1 MSFINAA
8 AEYYIGMRPNNKN
21 IIFISQI
28 REASL
33 EVIKLLGG
41 NKPELLGL
49 EAEVVSSATDDKE
62 LIQKLRQILKKLGYN
77 NNRLLVA
84 LPRQRVTSRYLKV
97 PTQIPKEL
105 DGIVSLQAARY
116 LPYPANE
123 LITAYQVTS
132 FDKEGCSEVN
142 LVIVH
147 KDIIEYYLNILRGL
161 NIRNFRIIMSSYGLS
176 NLYSYIAP
184 EEHTPRM
191 VVEAVSGYIEVAV
204 VLDDRLLFSRGF
216 KIAQNLENWQNL
228 FIEEINRTKN
238 AYSKEILN
246 KTIEKVIIF
255 TSLTTLRDNLELL
268 SRQIN
273 LPVEIISY
281 WDKITA
287 KEPLLKS
294 ALDKDGS
301 FAVLI
306 GLGLKALPN
315 SLNLEPAALKEINKK
330 ISRQKEALRLILF
343 SLSIFLIFASAVAR
357 SLENKAIYL
366 KQLKIESEKLEKE
379 AKPLA
384 EMENKI
390 KFMAERL
397 YSTPSTLDI
406 IYELHQAASKQ
417 ISLINFTYEKDKQI
431 LLRGQ
436 ASELN
441 AVNDFVL
448 QLEKSPVFKDFNIK
462 LRYATYRKTMQGE
475 IVDFE
480 IIGAKK

>member
-33 EVIKLLGG
+33 EVIKLFGG
-41 NKPELLGL
+41 NKLELLGL
-49 EAEVVSSATDDKE
+49 ETEVISSDRDDKE

-77 NNRLLVA
+77 NNRLIVA

-105 DGIVSLQAARY
+105 DGIVGLQAARY

-123 LITAYQVTS
+123 LITSYQVILS
-132 FDKEGCSEVN
+132 DKEGCSEVN

-161 NIRNFRIIMSSYGLS
+161 NIRNFRIILSSYGLS

-184 EEHTPRM
+184 EGHTPVM
-191 VVEAVSGYIEVAV
+191 VIEVVPGLIEATV
-204 VLDDRLLFSRGF
+204 VLGDRLLFSRSF
-216 KIAQNLENWQNL
+216 KSTERPENWQSL
-228 FIEEINRTKN
+228 FVEEISRTKN

-246 KTIEKVIIF
+246 RPIEKAVIFGIADKG
-255 TSLTTLRDNLELL
+255 TAELL
-268 SRQIN
+268 SEQIG
-273 LPVEIISY
+273 LPVEILPY
-281 WDKITA
+281 WDKVA
-287 KEPLLKS
+287 VKEGSLKS
-294 ALDKDGS
+294 ALGKGGS
-301 FAVLI
+301 FAALL
-306 GLGLKALPN
+306 GLGLKALPD

-330 ISRQKEALRLILF
+330 ISRQKEALCLILS
-343 SLSIFLIFASAVAR
+343 SLAIFLIFGLAVVR
-357 SLENKAIYL
+357 SLENKAVYL
-366 KQLKIESEKLEKE
+366 KQLKIEAQKLEKE
-379 AKPLA
+379 AKPLE

-397 YSTPSTLDI
+397 QATPSTLDI

-417 ISLINFTYEKDKQI
+417 IFLINFIYEKDEQI

-441 AVNDFVL
+441 TVNDFVL
-448 QLEKSPVFKDFNIK
+448 QLEKSLAFKNFNIK

-480 IIGAKK
+480 IIGVKK

>member
-1 MSFINAA
+1 MK
-8 AEYYIGMRPNNKN
+8 PNTKD
-21 IIFISQI
+21 IIFIAQV
-28 REASL
+28 RETSL
-33 EVIKLLGG
+33 EVIKLVGG

-49 EAEVVSSATDDKE
+49 EAEAVSADRDDKE
-62 LIQKLRQILKKLGYN
+62 LVQKLRQILKRLEYN
-77 NNRLLVA
+77 NHRLLVA
-84 LPRQRVTSRYLKV
+84 LPRQRAASRYLKV

-132 FDKEGCSEVN
+132 SDKEGCSEVN

-161 NIRNFRIIMSSYGLS
+161 NIRNFRIVLSSFGLS
-176 NLYSYIAP
+176 QLYSYIAP
-184 EEHTPRM
+184 ESHTPVM

-204 VLDDRLLFSRGF
+204 VLGDRLLFSRGF
-216 KIAQNLENWQNL
+216 KITQNLENWQDL

-238 AYSKEILN
+238 AYYKEVLN
-246 KTIEKVIIF
+246 KAIERVIIF
-255 TSLTTLRDNLELL
+255 TPLTILRDNLELL

-281 WDKITA
+281 WDKISV
-287 KEPLLKS
+287 KETLPKS
-294 ALDKDGS
+294 ALDKDSS
-301 FAVLI
+301 FAALL
-306 GLGLKALPN
+306 GLGIKHMPN

-330 ISRQKEALRLILF
+330 ISRQKEAWRLILF
-343 SLSIFLIFASAVAR
+343 SLAIFLIFTLAVAR
-357 SLENKAIYL
+357 SLENKAVYL
-366 KQLKIESEKLEKE
+366 KQLKIESEKLEQE

-397 YSTPSTLDI
+397 QYRPSALDI
-406 IYELHQAASKQ
+406 IYELHQVASKQ
-417 ISLINFTYEKDKQI
+417 ISLISFTYEVDKQI

-436 ASELN
+436 AAELN
-441 AVNDFVL
+441 TVNDFVL
-448 QLEKSPVFKDFNIK
+448 QLEKSPVFKDFNLR
-462 LRYATYRKTMQGE
+462 LRYATYKKVLPGT

>member
-1 MSFINAA
+1 
-8 AEYYIGMRPNNKN
+8 MRPNTKD
-21 IIFISQI
+21 IIFIAQV
-28 REASL
+28 RETSL
-33 EVIKLLGG
+33 EVIKLFGG

-49 EAEVVSSATDDKE
+49 EAEVVSADRDDKE

-77 NNRLLVA
+77 NNRLIVA

-123 LITAYQVTS
+123 LISSYQVILS
-132 FDKEGCSEVN
+132 DKEGCSEVN

-161 NIRNFRIIMSSYGLS
+161 NIRNFRIILSSYGLS

-184 EEHTPRM
+184 ESHTPVM
-191 VVEAVSGYIEVAV
+191 VIEVVSGHIETAV
-204 VLDDRLLFSRGF
+204 VLGDRLLFSRSF

-246 KTIEKVIIF
+246 KTIEKIIIF
-255 TSLTTLRDNLELL
+255 TSLTTPAYRTGRLRDNLELL
-268 SRQIN
+268 NRQIN

-281 WDKITA
+281 WDKIAA

-301 FAVLI
+301 FAALI
-306 GLGLKALPN
+306 GLGIKHMPN
-315 SLNLEPAALKEINKK
+315 SLNLEPADLKEINKK
-330 ISRQKEALRLILF
+330 ISRQKESLGLILF
-343 SLSIFLIFASAVAR
+343 SFAIFLIFGLAVAR
-357 SLENKAIYL
+357 SLENKAVYL
-366 KQLKIESEKLEKE
+366 KQLKIESEKLEKD
-379 AKPLA
+379 AKPLE

-417 ISLINFTYEKDKQI
+417 ISLISFTYEADKQI

-436 ASELN
+436 AAELN

-448 QLEKSPVFKDFNIK
+448 QLEKSPVFKDFNLK